1 MKSRIE
7 IAEYYSKQYTPNNR
21 NAGELIALK
30 AMDAFAELP
39 LQVQCYWQS
48 YEPRKEELCLVNISH
63 GTKDAYIV
71 ARWNT
76 EQRCFISEETG
87 KKIENFVCWKRIKE
101 TN

>member
-1 MKSRIE
+1 MKSEIE
-7 IAEYYSKQYTPNNR
+7 ILEYYSKKYTPENR
-21 NAGELIALK
+21 NAGELV
-30 AMDAFAELP
+30 AFHAIGAYTQLP
-39 LQVQCYWQS
+39 LNMQKNWSS
-48 YEPRKEELCLVNISH
+48 YAPSKEGLYLVYLSH

-101 TN
+101 TI

>member
-7 IAEYYSKQYTPNNR
+7 IAEYYSEKYTPNKR

-39 LQVQCYWQS
+39 LQAQRYWQTH
-48 YEPRKEELCLVNISH
+48 EPSKEELCLVYISH
-63 GTKDAYIV
+63 GTKDVYIV

-87 KKIENFVCWKRIKE
+87 KKIENFVSWKRIKV
-101 TN
+101 TI

>member
-1 MKSRIE
+1 MKSEIE
-7 IAEYYSKQYTPNNR
+7 IIEYYSKKYTPDKR
-21 NAGELIALK
+21 NAGELV
-30 AMDAFAELP
+30 AFYAIGAYSELP
-39 LQVQCYWQS
+39 LHVQKNWYS
-48 YEPRKEELCLVNISH
+48 FAPNKEELCLVYLSYA
-63 GTKDAYIV
+63 TKDAYIV